1 MESDKGPKDGL
12 KQIVLQ
18 ELADLG
24 LEDLVVKTIRETVAD
39 IVRST
44 LLGLAGG
51 TGSCGPVCAETPPL
65 DEPTPEVTGSPG
77 PAIYIYGVAEGRG
90 NARFGPAGIGQA
102 EVYTIS
108 HGGLLA
114 VVHDCL
120 PEPYESKDDEQ
131 VKQWLFTQQ
140 NVLDMAHDKF
150 GTVLPLG
157 FNTIIHTGGE
167 HPVQTLKR
175 WLEEESTR
183 LRELFER
190 VRGKHEYGIQVFVDD
205 ETLKRS
211 VFEENPRFQEL
222 KREME
227 LKPEGAR
234 FMYRQTLEKS
244 AKEALEEACERCFR
258 EVYEA
263 ALAVSEDVEV
273 EKIKKPE
280 DGRRMMVN
288 LSCLLPEEKVEE
300 LSGVLAKINDR
311 EGFQVR
317 FTGPW
322 PPYSF
327 VNSLKIACKES
338 IPA

>member
-1 MESDKGPKDGL
+1 
-12 KQIVLQ
+12 
-18 ELADLG
+18 
-24 LEDLVVKTIRETVAD
+24 
-39 IVRST
+39 
-44 LLGLAGG
+44 
-51 TGSCGPVCAETPPL
+51 
-65 DEPTPEVTGSPG
+65 
-77 PAIYIYGVAEGRG
+77 
-90 NARFGPAGIGQA
+90 
-102 EVYTIS
+102 
-108 HGGLLA
+108 
-114 VVHDCL
+114 
-120 PEPYESKDDEQ
+120 
-131 VKQWLFTQQ
+131 
-140 NVLDMAHDKF
+140 MAYDKF

-157 FNTIIHTGGE
+157 FNTIIHTDGK
-167 HPVQTLKR
+167 HPAQTVKS
-175 WLEEESTR
+175 WLEGESAR
-183 LRELFER
+183 LRQTFER